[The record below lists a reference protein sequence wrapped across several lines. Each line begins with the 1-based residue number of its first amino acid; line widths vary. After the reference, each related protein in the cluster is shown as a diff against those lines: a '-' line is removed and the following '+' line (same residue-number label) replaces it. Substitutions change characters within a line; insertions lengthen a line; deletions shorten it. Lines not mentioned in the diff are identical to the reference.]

1 MELFLESRRHQRF
14 GIFILHCVR
23 TFDNWCHTDF
33 SLEAQRK
40 KGLTSDWREDSIVAT
55 KTFLIV
61 ASVLYGPVLIWSV
74 CATVYTDHLKLV
86 SQNQSLAQENNNQKI
101 QLHQDITKISGLAD
115 QVAALTV
122 QEPEDSL
129 RRRTFKLAD
138 EFTSFL
144 IERQKTKPPDAI
156 PNSADPNPSEER
168 RTEIEKSQI
177 YYRRIEEYYF
187 KNFKDRFIG
196 ILIEYDSHGVKT
208 GYLKSDFAQR
218 VPYLPSPG
226 SIMEGMDELSLFR
239 DLAYHVDARDHLIV
253 FQITRRPYLSPG
265 AAPQI

>member
-1 MELFLESRRHQRF
+1 
-14 GIFILHCVR
+14 
-23 TFDNWCHTDF
+23 
-33 SLEAQRK
+33 LEAQRK

-144 IERQKTKPPDAI
+144 IERQ
-156 PNSADPNPSEER
+156 
-168 RTEIEKSQI
+168 
-177 YYRRIEEYYF
+177 
-187 KNFKDRFIG
+187 
-196 ILIEYDSHGVKT
+196 
-208 GYLKSDFAQR
+208 
-218 VPYLPSPG
+218 
-226 SIMEGMDELSLFR
+226 
-239 DLAYHVDARDHLIV
+239 
-253 FQITRRPYLSPG
+253 
-265 AAPQI
+265 